1 MILQKMKH
9 SRDDMLLDSEDD
21 FSIITHIVDN
31 STLGGEYTVCGR
43 AIPDSLL
50 DYEGFEHYGEEFKG
64 TIKDCD
70 CLDCKK
76 RVQWFKR
83 LK

>member
-9 SRDDMLLDSEDD
+9 SKDDVYLDSDDD

-31 STLGGEYTVCGR
+31 SSLGGEYTVCGM
-43 AIPDSLL
+43 AIPDSSLKQ
-50 DYEGFEHYGEEFKG
+50 EGFEQYGKEIKG

-70 CLDCKK
+70 CADCRR
-76 RVQWFKR
+76 RVNWFKA

>member
-9 SRDDMLLDSEDD
+9 SRDDMLLDSDDD

-31 STLGGEYTVCGR
+31 SILGGEYTVCGR
-43 AIPDSLL
+43 AIPDSSLKY
-50 DYEGFEHYGEEFKG
+50 DGFEHYGEEFEG
-64 TIKDCD
+64 TIKNCD
-70 CLDCKK
+70 CVDCKK
-76 RVQWFKR
+76 RVLWFKR

>member
-9 SRDDMLLDSEDD
+9 SKDDMFLDSEDD
-21 FSIITHIVDN
+21 FLVITHIVDN
-31 STLGGEYTVCGR
+31 SSLGGEYTVCGR
-43 AIPDSLL
+43 AIPDSSLKV
-50 DYEGFEHYGEEFKG
+50 EGFESYGKEYAGKL
-64 TIKDCD
+64 KDCD
-70 CLDCKK
+70 CKDCKK

>member
-43 AIPDSLL
+43 AIPDSSLEF
-50 DYEGFEHYGEEFKG
+50 EGFEQYGEEFKG
-64 TIKDCD
+64 TIKNCD
-70 CLDCKK
+70 CVDCKK
-76 RVQWFKR
+76 RVYWFKR

>member
-43 AIPDSLL
+43 AIPDSSLKY
-50 DYEGFEHYGEEFKG
+50 DGFEHYGEEFKG